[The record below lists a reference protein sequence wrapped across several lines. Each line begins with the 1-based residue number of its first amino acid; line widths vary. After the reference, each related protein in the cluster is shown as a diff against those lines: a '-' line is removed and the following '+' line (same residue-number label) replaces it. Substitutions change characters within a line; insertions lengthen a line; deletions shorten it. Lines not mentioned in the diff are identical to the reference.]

1 MSLSARRESLLKS
14 SISIKSMRDSVAKFN
29 KGLNAAKKSAIEI
42 VKNTKESNL
51 FKRTLISKDNN
62 FFRKRQENVRR
73 KAREDEIE
81 AVSLSGAVKQQGSIL
96 AKSTRGFLGRLLDF
110 IGILLIGWAVVNL
123 PKIIAALSG
132 LIKLIQKVTKIL
144 GIFINS
150 IKNIVAGIGSVI
162 SEALSKIPFFDYEKN
177 KKGITENIEKTSGGL
192 ARLDQQLVQTGNEFT
207 DFGDEMDVILEN
219 ESSQNQQ
226 GNQNISNNNQQ
237 SGNIEEIKEQSEK
250 IGFGVDEFIK
260 NNKEEGE
267 GESQEEQEDLTKNI
281 KAPPPTS
288 NEVALSKIEDP
299 KEKAKEILENKLKE
313 TNIDSK
319 KVSEDALSESSKG
332 MIESNEPR
340 RMIMS
345 PLLAKRYKERTGA
358 DRPLTVNGVTYKPGD
373 KGYNEAFN
381 MVGDAMK
388 STGALIP
395 IAKTETNMEAMKKN
409 RVSVKSKKRKNEK
422 TIFIV
427 EKKSEMPTTTMMASG
442 SGSKSFNVQEQ
453 VNKEKILMNLQSAS
467 SLKYT

>member
-51 FKRTLISKDNN
+51 FKRTLKSKDNN

-110 IGILLIGWAVVNL
+110 VGILLIGWAVVNL

-177 KKGITENIEKTSGGL
+177 KKGIT
-192 ARLDQQLVQTGNEFT
+192 
-207 DFGDEMDVILEN
+207 
-219 ESSQNQQ
+219 
-226 GNQNISNNNQQ
+226 
-237 SGNIEEIKEQSEK
+237 GNIEEVKEQSEK

-345 PLLAKRYKERTGA
+345 PLLAKRYRERTGA

-427 EKKSEMPTTTMMASG
+427 EKKSEMPTTTMMASS